1 MRPQGRENSS
11 GKSERHHVRV
21 LKSTV
26 LSAPDVYSIQT
37 PLIHLDKISQDL
49 DNSVYAKL
57 ESCNPTGSH
66 KDRESRAMIKDALAQ
81 NSSRLVI
88 ASTGNAAISLSALA
102 PCEGISV
109 DVFLSKAIEKVRLR
123 LISTFSP
130 RIHLVPGGYGE
141 AYQESEAFAEEEEVY
156 NANPGRNKFKIIGD
170 SEIGREIVKQ
180 LGTKSP
186 DYIVV
191 PSNNGT
197 LIAGVWLGSKRVSP
211 SMIAAVAPTSRLMSS
226 IAGYHR
232 LDGRELER
240 TISESE
246 GQVVPVT
253 DREAASALRDLR
265 FDGVFCEPA
274 AAASLA
280 ALKKLGIKRKT
291 VVLVITGTAFK
302 FLESYA
308 SATRYAASRRT

>member
-1 MRPQGRENSS
+1 
-11 GKSERHHVRV
+11 V
-21 LKSTV
+21 LKSNN
-26 LSAPDVYSIQT
+26 LPAPDVYTIQT
-37 PLIHLDKISQDL
+37 PLIHLDKISLNL
-49 DNSVYAKL
+49 DNYVFGKL

-66 KDRESRAMIKDALAQ
+66 KDRESRAVIKDVLAR

-102 PCEGISV
+102 PCEKVSV
-109 DVFLSKAIEKVRLR
+109 DVFLSKSIEKERLR
-123 LISTFSP
+123 LISVFSP
-130 RIHLVPGGYGE
+130 RIHLVPGGYDE
-141 AYQESEAFAEEEEVY
+141 AYRESESFAEKEEVY
-156 NANPGRNKFKIIGD
+156 DANPGRNRFKSIGD

-197 LIAGVWLGSKRVSP
+197 LIAGVWMGSKQVRP
-211 SMIAAVAPTSRLMSS
+211 KMIAAVAPTSRLMSS

-232 LDGRELER
+232 LDRQEMER

-280 ALKKLGIKRKT
+280 ALKKLGIKGKT

-302 FLESYA
+302 FLASYG
-308 SATRYAASRRT
+308 SATRTASSKRG